1 MKRQFAVLGLGRFG
15 SHLAVHLA
23 RRGYQVLAIDRDEKL
38 VQQLSDQVTLAKV
51 ADCAD
56 VEALREAGVA
66 NCDAVIVAIGSNLE
80 GSILATVAVK
90 ELGVPQII
98 AKAQNDMHGKILER
112 VGATEVVYP
121 EKDMA
126 LRLANRLTSAN
137 ILDLIELSPDYTLL
151 EEKVTTEMVGKS
163 LAALDLDSKAGVAV
177 VAIKRNDHI
186 LIGPPSNEKI
196 NPDDCLVIIG
206 ETAVLNKLI
215 TK

>member
-1 MKRQFAVLGLGRFG
+1 MKRQFAILGLGRFG
-15 SHLAVHLA
+15 SHLAVNLA
-23 RRGYQVLAIDRDEKL
+23 RRGYHVLALDRDEKL

-51 ADCAD
+51 VDCSD

-66 NCDAVIVAIGSNLE
+66 NCDAAIVAIGSNLE

-90 ELGVPQII
+90 ELSVPQII

-112 VGATEVVYP
+112 VGATEVVFP

-126 LRLANRLTSAN
+126 FRLANRLTSGN

-151 EEKVTTEMVGKS
+151 EEKVTPDMVGKS

-196 NPDDCLVIIG
+196 NAEDCLVIIG
-206 ETAVLNKLI
+206 ETAVLKKLI
-215 TK
+215 AK